1 MMFRQKQKVMAGPY
15 YAGLLCISIALWV
28 NSGIRSLALD
38 KAKSIIQYNHKVW
51 RTEDGLPQNTVRAIL
66 QTREGY
72 VWLATEDGL
81 VRFDGIRFVVFD
93 RHNTRQIKSNSIQV
107 LYEDR
112 EGNLW
117 VGTDGGLARCK
128 DGAFTAYSTADGLSS
143 DNVGSIYEDREGN
156 LWVGT
161 TGGLNRLNQGRV
173 AAYTIKDG
181 LPASSIRTI
190 FEDRQG
196 NLWVGTT
203 GGLARQTGGKFTTYT
218 VNDGLPA
225 NNVGVIYEA
234 RDSDLWFGTTGG
246 LALLKGDGF
255 IAYTNRE
262 GLSNNF
268 VWAVHEDG
276 EGNLWVG
283 TDGGLNRFKDGRFIT
298 YTTRDGLSDNS
309 VWSIYEDGSGSLWL
323 GTPGGL
329 TRLKGGQIDSYTTR
343 EGLSN
348 NVVLSLCEDREGSLW
363 VGTETGGLNL
373 FKDRKFSTYTTRD
386 GLPADMIWTV
396 YIGRDGGLWVGS
408 QGGGL
413 SHLDGGKIATYT
425 TRDGLASNIVRA
437 ICEDKEGGLW
447 VGTPDGLSKME
458 NGRFITYTVLDG
470 LSSNAIWAI
479 HEDGEG
485 ALWVGTLG
493 GLSRMK
499 DGKFTVY
506 TAQEGLPDDSVLAID
521 SGDDNA
527 LWIGT
532 RSGGLSLLKDGRFK
546 TYTVDDGLSD
556 NSVRALYEDEDGALW
571 VGTRRG
577 GLRRFKDGK
586 FTVYSSKEGLFD
598 DCVFQ
603 ILEDGNGSLW
613 MSGTKGVFAVSK
625 NDLND
630 FADGRIHSITSVSY
644 GTADGM
650 ESRECN
656 GGQPAGCRG
665 RDGKLWFPT
674 TKGVAMIDPENMRI
688 NEEPPPVVIEQ
699 VIADEESLDP
709 SRKAELTP
717 GLYRLEFQ
725 YTGLSFIA
733 PEKVRFK
740 YKLEGFDKD
749 WVDANNRRV
758 AYYTSIPPGDYTF
771 RVKACNN
778 DGVWNE
784 RDASFGF
791 YLKPHFYQTY
801 WFYIAL
807 AALAGLIG
815 WGLYRLRL
823 RQLKAQFS
831 TVLAERSRMARDIHD
846 TLAQGFVGISL
857 QLEAVGKMLDESPP
871 RAKQHLDLAQN
882 MVSHSLTEARR
893 SVWDL
898 RSHALDS
905 ADLAQALSD
914 VARQLTSGT
923 SVQAQLSVVG
933 APRRFDAAVENN
945 LLRIGQEA
953 LTNAMKHAGAKK
965 IHIELSFHQE
975 YIQLG
980 IRDDGCGF
988 DTNDESYS
996 DKGHFGL
1003 IGMRERAE
1011 RLKGRLQLNSRPGAG
1026 TEILIKVPVS

>member
-1 MMFRQKQKVMAGPY
+1 MATQKHRAINRY
-15 YAGLLCISIALWV
+15 YFAGLLCISISFWII
-28 NSGIRSLALD
+28 SGAQSLALD
-38 KAKSIIQYNHKVW
+38 KDRSIIQYGHKSW
-51 RTEDGLPQNTVRAIL
+51 RTEEGLPQNTVRAIL
-66 QTREGY
+66 QTHDGY
-72 VWLATEDGL
+72 VWLATDDGL
-81 VRFDGIRFVVFD
+81 VRFDGVRLVVFD
-93 RHNTRQIKSNSIQV
+93 RHNTSQIKSNSIQA

-117 VGTDGGLARCK
+117 AGTDGGLVRYK
-128 DGAFTAYSTADGLSS
+128 DGAFTSYSTQNGLSN
-143 DNVGSIYEDREGN
+143 DNVGSLLEDREGS

-161 TGGLNRLNQGRV
+161 AGGLNRIIQGRIEV
-173 AAYTIKDG
+173 YTVKEG
-181 LPASSIRTI
+181 LPNNSIRTI
-190 FEDRQG
+190 YADRQG

-203 GGLARQTGGKFTTYT
+203 GGLARLSGEGFRTYT

-225 NNVGVIYEA
+225 NNVGVIYET
-234 RDSDLWFGTTGG
+234 RDSGLWFGTPGG
-246 LALLKGDGF
+246 LALLKDDRF
-255 IAYTNRE
+255 IAYTTRE

-268 VWAVHEDG
+268 VWAVHEDR
-276 EGNLWVG
+276 EGNLWLG
-283 TDGGLNRFKDGRFIT
+283 TDGGLNRFRNGRFTT

-309 VWSIYEDGSGSLWL
+309 VWSIYEDGGGNLWL

-329 TRLKGGQIDSYTTR
+329 TRFKGGKIDSYTTR

-373 FKDRKFSTYTTRD
+373 FKDRKFTTYTTRD
-386 GLPADMIWTV
+386 GLPSDMVWTV
-396 YIGRDGGLWVGS
+396 TEARDGSLWIGS

-413 SHLDGGKIATYT
+413 SHLDKGKVTTYT
-425 TRDGLASNIVRA
+425 TGDGLPGNIVRA
-437 ICEDKEGGLW
+437 IYEDKEGSLW
-447 VGTPDGLSKME
+447 IGTPSGLVRLK
-458 NGRFITYTVLDG
+458 NGEFTTYTVLDG
-470 LSSNAIWAI
+470 LSSNAIWTI
-479 HEDGEG
+479 REDSKG

-493 GLSRMK
+493 GLSRLK

-506 TAQEGLPDDSVLAID
+506 TTQEGLPDDSVLAID
-521 SGDDNA
+521 SSDDA

-532 RSGGLSLLKDGRFK
+532 RSGGLSLLKDGEFK
-546 TYTVDDGLSD
+546 TYTVDDGLSE
-556 NSVRALYEDEDGALW
+556 NSVRALYEDKDGVLW

-577 GLRRFKDGK
+577 GLRRFKNGE
-586 FTVYSSKEGLFD
+586 FTVYTTKEGLFD

-603 ILEDGNGSLW
+603 ILEDGKGNLW
-613 MSGTKGVFAVSK
+613 MSCTKGVFSVSK
-625 NDLND
+625 DDLND
-630 FADGRIHSITSVSY
+630 FAEGRINSIASVSY

-656 GGQPAGCRG
+656 GGQPAGFRG

-674 TKGVAMIDPENMRI
+674 TKGIAMIDPENMKI
-688 NEEPPPVVIEQ
+688 NDAPPPVVIEQ
-699 VIADEESLDP
+699 VIADDERLDR
-709 SRKAELTP
+709 SNKVELGP

-725 YTGLSFIA
+725 YAGLSFIA

-749 WVDANNRRV
+749 WVDADNRRI

-778 DGVWNE
+778 DGIWNE
-784 RDASFGF
+784 QDASFVF

-807 AALAGLIG
+807 AAVAGLVV
-815 WGLYRLRL
+815 WGTYRLRL

-831 TVLAERSRMARDIHD
+831 SVLIERNRMARDIHD

-857 QLEAVGKMLDESPP
+857 QLEAVGKMLDESP
-871 RAKQHLDLAQN
+871 RSAKQHLDLAQD
-882 MVSHSLTEARR
+882 MVTHSLTEARR

-898 RSHALDS
+898 RSQALES
-905 ADLAQALSD
+905 ADLATALSD
-914 VARQLTSGT
+914 IARRLTSGT

-933 APRRFDAAVENN
+933 ATRRLDAAVENN

-953 LTNAMKHAGAKK
+953 LTNAMKHARAKK
-965 IHIELSFHQE
+965 LHIELSFHSKHVE
-975 YIQLG
+975 LR

-988 DTNDESYS
+988 DTNDKSHSE
-996 DKGHFGL
+996 DGHFGL
-1003 IGMRERAE
+1003 IGMLERAE
-1011 RLKGRLQLNSRPGAG
+1011 RLKGHLQLNSRPDAG
-1026 TEILIKVPVS
+1026 TEILVTVPAD